1 MFSKLRSFIFKV
13 DPEKAEEEKLQ
24 LITKSPELF
33 GDYLEI
39 KKADMNIV
47 TLVKAGIT
55 PLLKSLITIDPQQ
68 QRQAQ
73 QMIIKAVRNFKKD
86 FNPKLP
92 KPEKETEI

>member
-1 MFSKLRSFIFKV
+1 
-13 DPEKAEEEKLQ
+13 
-24 LITKSPELF
+24 
-33 GDYLEI
+33 
-39 KKADMNIV
+39 MNIV